1 MSEDER
7 ESISPLRFII
17 RSLGK
22 HRVRLVSAF
31 FWSILFVLIPMQ
43 VPILLGALVDGLHGR
58 AVTLY
63 GIIHLSGSQEY
74 VVESLSIALVIVAV
88 LSGIAAYFRS
98 VSVARVSRHFITEL
112 RKNLVQKLEALSLD
126 IHSKYGP
133 GELLNRAILDTQTL
147 RPFVDSIVIKNS
159 SNVVRLTYPL
169 AAVFLLDPFL
179 AALASPILVVQWLIT
194 RSLRRK
200 LHGASRKAR
209 SSIANLTTVL
219 KEHLDGIETIQT
231 SNAEKTSFRQIS
243 RLAETVEQDQIRT
256 QKYSGMLN
264 GIVWLITNLGLALI
278 FWQGGLQ
285 VIAGTLTVGTLIAF
299 TGLWL
304 FVYEPLRDF
313 YKSINDYQKGIVA
326 AERIQEIIELPLTV
340 QESPNAA
347 PLSVHY
353 GGIEF
358 ENVRFSYP
366 NTQRDALVDLDLSI
380 EPGTLVAVVGRS
392 GAGKSTILKLI
403 TRLYDPSAGR
413 VLIDGQD
420 IRGVTLDSLRSYIAV
435 VPQIPLIFTGSVAEN
450 MRLAKPDATDEE
462 LIEACRSAD
471 ALGFILKLPDGL
483 NTRLGQGGA
492 NFSGGQIQ
500 RIAIARALIRKPRIL
515 LLDEPG
521 SALDSESE
529 AAIMAT
535 LQHLTGITIIIV
547 GHHLKAMSTA
557 SRLIVLDNGKAIEDG
572 AHEELLSSEGLY
584 SSLYVKAS
592 V

>member
-1 MSEDER
+1 MKDDEK

-17 RSLGK
+17 RNLGK
-22 HRVRLVSAF
+22 HKLRLVSAF
-31 FWSILFVLIPMQ
+31 FWSVLFVLIPMQ
-43 VPILLGALVDGLHGR
+43 VPILSGALIDGLHGKPV
-58 AVTLY
+58 ALY
-63 GIIHLSGSQEY
+63 GVIHLSGNQES
-74 VVESLSIALVIVAV
+74 VVESLAVALVLVAI
-88 LSGIAAYFRS
+88 LSGTAAYFRS

-112 RKNLVQKLEALSLD
+112 RKTLVQKLEALSLD
-126 IHSKYGP
+126 MHSKYGP

-179 AALASPILVVQWLIT
+179 AALASPVLVVQWLIT

-200 LHGASRKAR
+200 LHSASRRAR

-231 SNAEKTSFRQIS
+231 SNAEKTSLRQIS
-243 RLAETVEQDQIRT
+243 GLADTVEQDQIRT

-264 GIVWLITNLGLALI
+264 GIVWFITNLGLALI
-278 FWQGGLQ
+278 FWQGGMQ
-285 VIAGTLTVGTLIAF
+285 VIAGTLTVGTLVAF

-313 YKSINDYQKGIVA
+313 YKSINEYQKGIVA
-326 AERIQEIIELPLTV
+326 AERIQEIIEIPLTV
-340 QESPNAA
+340 QESPGAV
-347 PLSVHY
+347 PLMVRN
-353 GGIEF
+353 GEVEF
-358 ENVRFSYP
+358 ENVRFAYP
-366 NTQRDALVDLDLSI
+366 SAQQNALVNLNLRI
-380 EPGTLVAVVGRS
+380 RPGTLVAIVGRS
-392 GAGKSTILKLI
+392 GAGKSTILKLV
-403 TRLYDPSAGR
+403 TRLYDPSEGE

-420 IRGVTLDSLRSYIAV
+420 IREVTLDSLRSCIAV
-435 VPQIPLIFTGSVAEN
+435 VPQIPLIFSGTVAEN
-450 MRLAKPDATDEE
+450 IRLAKPDATDQDVV
-462 LIEACRSAD
+462 EACRSAD
-471 ALGFILKLPDGL
+471 ALEFIAKLPEAFE
-483 NTRLGQGGA
+483 TRLGQGGA

-535 LQHLTGITIIIV
+535 LRHLSEITVIIV

-557 SRLIVLDNGKAIEDG
+557 HRVVVVDYGRVIEDG
-572 AHEELLSSEGLY
+572 VHEELLSAGGLY

-592 V
+592 A

>member
-1 MSEDER
+1 MSENER

-17 RSLGK
+17 RNLGK
-22 HRVRLVSAF
+22 HKLRLVSAF

-43 VPILLGALVDGLHGR
+43 VPILSGALIDGLHER

-63 GIIHLSGSQEY
+63 GLIHLSGSQEY
-74 VVESLSIALVIVAV
+74 VVESLSIALVIVAG
-88 LSGIAAYFRS
+88 LSGVAAYFRS
-98 VSVARVSRHFITEL
+98 VSVARASRHFITEL

-126 IHSKYGP
+126 IHSKYGA

-147 RPFVDSIVIKNS
+147 RPFVDSIIIKNS

-179 AALASPILVVQWLIT
+179 AALASPILFVQWLIT

-200 LHGASRKAR
+200 LHRASRKAR

-231 SNAEKTSFRQIS
+231 SNAEKTSFKQIS

-278 FWQGGLQ
+278 FWQGGMQ

-313 YKSINDYQKGIVA
+313 YRSINDYQKGIVA

-340 QESPNAA
+340 EESPDSV
-347 PLSVHY
+347 PLSVRY
-353 GGIEF
+353 GGIKF
-358 ENVRFSYP
+358 ENVRFAYP
-366 NTQRDALVDLDLSI
+366 NTQTDALSEIDLVID
-380 EPGTLVAVVGRS
+380 PGTLVANVGRS
-392 GAGKSTILKLI
+392 GAGKSTMLKLI
-403 TRLYDPSAGR
+403 TRLYDPSQGR

-420 IRGVTLDSLRSYIAV
+420 IRGVTLDSLRSCIAV
-435 VPQIPLIFTGSVAEN
+435 VPQIPLIFNGSVSEN
-450 MRLAKPDATDEE
+450 VCLAKPDATDGEV
-462 LIEACRSAD
+462 
-471 ALGFILKLPDGL
+471 P
-483 NTRLGQGGA
+483 
-492 NFSGGQIQ
+492 
-500 RIAIARALIRKPRIL
+500 
-515 LLDEPG
+515 
-521 SALDSESE
+521 
-529 AAIMAT
+529 
-535 LQHLTGITIIIV
+535 
-547 GHHLKAMSTA
+547 
-557 SRLIVLDNGKAIEDG
+557 
-572 AHEELLSSEGLY
+572 
-584 SSLYVKAS
+584 
-592 V
+592 

>member
-1 MSEDER
+1 M
-7 ESISPLRFII
+7 
-17 RSLGK
+17 
-22 HRVRLVSAF
+22 
-31 FWSILFVLIPMQ
+31 
-43 VPILLGALVDGLHGR
+43 
-58 AVTLY
+58 
-63 GIIHLSGSQEY
+63 
-74 VVESLSIALVIVAV
+74 
-88 LSGIAAYFRS
+88 
-98 VSVARVSRHFITEL
+98 
-112 RKNLVQKLEALSLD
+112 
-126 IHSKYGP
+126 
-133 GELLNRAILDTQTL
+133 
-147 RPFVDSIVIKNS
+147 
-159 SNVVRLTYPL
+159 
-169 AAVFLLDPFL
+169 
-179 AALASPILVVQWLIT
+179 
-194 RSLRRK
+194 
-200 LHGASRKAR
+200 
-209 SSIANLTTVL
+209 
-219 KEHLDGIETIQT
+219 
-231 SNAEKTSFRQIS
+231 
-243 RLAETVEQDQIRT
+243 
-256 QKYSGMLN
+256 
-264 GIVWLITNLGLALI
+264 
-278 FWQGGLQ
+278 Q